1 MLRHVLR
8 CCLLI
13 GFLVVMSTVT
23 RAERG
28 NSTVQLDGKSI
39 DTMIGEFMQEHDIP
53 GMTLAI
59 VQAPYISRVVGYGV
73 SDPEKR
79 LLASPK
85 TIWNVGQMTQ
95 AYTAVAIMQL
105 VEAGKLSIDDPVGKH
120 LPKVPEA
127 WRTIPLKY
135 LMAHASG
142 LPDYSQQPAFQ
153 PTAEYRP
160 EEVIALLKDVR
171 LSHPPGTQVANSA
184 TDFFLLRLIIEQA
197 SGTTYEDYITR
208 HQIERLGLK
217 NTCFASG
224 LAERQTELES
234 TDGKHRK
241 FLTERRYID
250 PTEAA
255 AGSVMKDGKPVVVP
269 ANSQSGP
276 LANGAIWTSAE
287 DISLWDV
294 GLVGNMLINNKEN
307 REFLFRPA
315 QLGDG
320 TTAPSHCGWRF
331 LGHKGAMDIRGN
343 VPGFSCHLSR
353 FTDPSELL
361 CVTLCCNK
369 GGVELSELARRIA
382 GAFDSKI
389 APPVSTKLMKCM
401 ESAYSVK
408 TTMARLVAAFH
419 AQEIRLLSRY
429 SPNTTATE
437 TARLAADFQA
447 QRIEGA
453 EPIPRNT
460 PAIKTASELP
470 VAWHLV
476 FGKTDAQTHSEIG
489 IPTRILVWQ
498 EPSGEVWL
506 GTPHAAEPAAFS
518 ESNDEGKAIPQIDQT
533 EAAMAFAAGACQ

>member
-1 MLRHVLR
+1 M
-8 CCLLI
+8 
-13 GFLVVMSTVT
+13 
-23 RAERG
+23 
-28 NSTVQLDGKSI
+28 
-39 DTMIGEFMQEHDIP
+39 
-53 GMTLAI
+53 
-59 VQAPYISRVVGYGV
+59 
-73 SDPEKR
+73 
-79 LLASPK
+79 
-85 TIWNVGQMTQ
+85 
-95 AYTAVAIMQL
+95 
-105 VEAGKLSIDDPVGKH
+105 
-120 LPKVPEA
+120 
-127 WRTIPLKY
+127 
-135 LMAHASG
+135 
-142 LPDYSQQPAFQ
+142 
-153 PTAEYRP
+153 
-160 EEVIALLKDVR
+160 IALLKDVR

-184 TDFFLLRLIIEQA
+184 TEFFLLRLIVEQA

-224 LAERQTELES
+224 LAERTTELES

-294 GLVGNMLINNKEN
+294 GLAGNMLINNKEN

-382 GAFDSKI
+382 GAFDRKI

-408 TTMARLVAAFH
+408 TTTDRLITAFQAQGMKVA
-419 AQEIRLLSRY
+419 ERI
-429 SPNTTATE
+429 SPNTTAT
-437 TARLAADFQA
+437 
-447 QRIEGA
+447 
-453 EPIPRNT
+453 
-460 PAIKTASELP
+460 KTASELP
-470 VAWHLV
+470 LAEQLL
-476 FGKTDAQTHSEIG
+476 FARTDARSQLIPG

-518 ESNDEGKAIPQIDQT
+518 GGNYRNEAIPQIDQK